1 MTTRIK
7 IRGIYS
13 TALTKLVSD
22 WGYTVVEPSPKIR
35 ERFGLEANQELGD
48 ILVQDREDLQG
59 IELCGEPEHLCQF
72 LTFLQEKLPD
82 VILVHF
88 DPVDEREGLARATT
102 EFPGASK
109 EILDSI
115 RLFVTPTVPRHH
127 RLRII
132 DTKILEQAE
141 IGLYDHPEKKELLAD
156 QLFMEAILLPLEK
169 SGLVKLEHIRPSGK
183 AMRPREGV
191 LIEADDHRIVFKRS
205 FSSGR
210 YDGLDKPIQ
219 PGDYGLTEIV
229 EGSWFVK
236 HAYFTKEGALVGEYY
251 NINTPVELYPYGAR
265 YVDLEVDVIRRAGEM
280 PFMIDREKLALL
292 HKQGCIAGALEA
304 RALDIAEQLMRA
316 MHN

>member
-22 WGYTVVEPSPKIR
+22 WGYRVVEPSAGIR
-35 ERFGLEANQELGD
+35 ERFGLEANEEPGD
-48 ILVQDREDLQG
+48 VLIQDREDLQG

-82 VILVHF
+82 VILVQF
-88 DPVDEREGLARATT
+88 DPEDEQQGLARAIT

-109 EILDSI
+109 EILDSL
-115 RLFVTPTVPRHH
+115 RVFVTPTIPRHH

-132 DTKILEQAE
+132 DSKILDHAE
-141 IGLYDHPEKKELLAD
+141 ISLHKHPETKESLAEE
-156 QLFMEAILLPLEK
+156 LFMEVILLPLEK

-191 LIEADDHRIVFKRS
+191 LIEANDHRIVFKRS

-210 YDGLDKPIQ
+210 YDGLDIPIQ
-219 PGDYGLTEIV
+219 LGDYGLTEIV
-229 EGSWFVK
+229 EGSWYVK
-236 HAYFTKEGALVGEYY
+236 HAYFTKEGTLVGEYY

-280 PFMIDREKLALL
+280 PFMIDREKLTLL
-292 HKQGCIAGALEA
+292 CKQGCIAGSLGA
-304 RALDIAEQLMRA
+304 RALDIADRLIKTMGS
-316 MHN
+316 

>member
-1 MTTRIK
+1 MATRIK

-22 WGYTVVEPSPKIR
+22 WGYTVVEPSPKVR
-35 ERFGLEANQELGD
+35 ERFGLEANQECCD
-48 ILVQDREDLQG
+48 ILLQDREDLQG
-59 IELCGEPEHLCQF
+59 IELCGDPEHLCQF

-82 VILVHF
+82 VVLVHF
-88 DPVDEREGLARATT
+88 DAVDEREGMARATT

-115 RLFVTPTVPRHH
+115 RLFVAPTVARHH

-132 DTKILEQAE
+132 DSKVLERAE
-141 IGLYDHPEKKELLAD
+141 IGLQGHPERKESLAN
-156 QLFMEAILLPLEK
+156 QLFMEVILLPLEK

-183 AMRPREGV
+183 PMRPREGV
-191 LIEADDHRIVFKRS
+191 LIEASDHRIVFKRC

-229 EGSWFVK
+229 DGSWYVK
-236 HAYFTKEGALVGEYY
+236 HAYFTKEGVLVGEYY

-265 YVDLEVDVIRRAGEM
+265 YVDLELDVIRRAGET
-280 PFMIDREKLALL
+280 PFMVDREKLALL
-292 HKQGCIAGALEA
+292 HREGCIAGSLES
-304 RALDIAEQLMRA
+304 RAVDVAEQLMREIR
-316 MHN
+316 N